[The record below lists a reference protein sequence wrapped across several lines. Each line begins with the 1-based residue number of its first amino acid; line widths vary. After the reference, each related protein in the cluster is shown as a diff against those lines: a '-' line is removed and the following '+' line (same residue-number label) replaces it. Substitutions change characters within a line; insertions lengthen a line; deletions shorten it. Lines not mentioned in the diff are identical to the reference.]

1 MNVKGLLTE
10 ILNAVVNHE
19 RDKVK
24 TQKPDYYLNQKKLLW
39 YGMMNRVDDSEDA
52 GGKKDES

>member
-1 MNVKGLLTE
+1 MNIKGLLEE

-24 TQKPDYYLNQKKLLW
+24 TEKPDYTLNQKKQLW
-39 YGMMNRVDDSEDA
+39 YGLMNRVDDGEDDS
-52 GGKKDES
+52 GKRDGS

>member
-1 MNVKGLLTE
+1 MDLKGLLAE

-24 TQKPDYYLNQKKLLW
+24 TQKPDYYLNQKKQLW
-39 YGMMNRVDDSEDA
+39 YGMMNRVDED
-52 GGKKDES
+52 DEPRRPKGE